1 MTTAAGFDRRLIAPM
16 VLGSV
21 LNPVNS
27 SILAVA
33 LVPIGLAL
41 GAPAAETAWLV
52 SGLYLATAVGQP
64 VTGRLIDLYGPRRLY
79 LSSSVLV
86 GAGGLLGLL
95 APNLPALVA
104 ARVLIGLGTCAG
116 LPASMYL
123 LRREAERTGHDSP
136 AAILT
141 VLSVSAQTVSVVG
154 PSLGGLLIDVGGWR
168 ATFAVNLPLALAC
181 GVLGAR
187 RLPRTSP
194 APRERSLA
202 ATIDLAGI
210 VLFTTTV
217 VTLLV
222 FLLHP
227 AGRWPL
233 LVVAVGAGAGLV
245 WWELRAPAPF
255 LDLRLIGGNRPLLA
269 TYIRSLLSA
278 VVSYALLYGYPQWLE
293 QGRGLSPSTTGLLL
307 LPIFAAGIGVAAL
320 TGRRPEIRGKLVVGA
335 VAQVVL
341 AGLLLTLGADTP
353 LWVLVGVAVVAGLPQ
368 GLANLANQNA
378 VYHQADPQRVASSAG
393 LLRTFFYLGA
403 IVAATV
409 NGAVLTPV
417 ADTAGLHDLALV
429 MLGAAG
435 LFLLLTLVDR
445 SLARTV
451 RG

>member
-86 GAGGLLGLL
+86 GAGGLVGLL

-335 VAQVVL
+335 AAQVVL

>member
-187 RLPRTSP
+187 RLPRTVP

-233 LVVAVGAGAGLV
+233 LAVAVGAGAGLV
-245 WWELRAPAPF
+245 RWELRAPAPF

-269 TYIRSLLSA
+269 TYTRALLSA

-341 AGLLLTLGADTP
+341 AGLLLTLGTDTP
-353 LWVLVGVAVVAGLPQ
+353 LWVLVGVALVAGVPQ

>member
-1 MTTAAGFDRRLIAPM
+1 VTTASTFDRRLIAPM

-95 APNLPALVA
+95 APNLAALVA

-136 AAILT
+136 AGILT

-154 PSLGGLLIDVGGWR
+154 PSLGGLLVDVGGWR

-181 GVLGAR
+181 AVLGAR
-187 RLPRTSP
+187 RLPRTAP

-233 LVVAVGAGAGLV
+233 LAVAVGAGVALV
-245 WWELRAPAPF
+245 RWELRAPAPF

-269 TYIRSLLSA
+269 TYTRALLSA

-307 LPIFAAGIGVAAL
+307 LPVFAAGIAVAAL

-335 VAQVVL
+335 AAQVVL

-353 LWVLVGVAVVAGLPQ
+353 LWVLVCVALVAGVPQ

-417 ADTAGLHDLALV
+417 ADTAGLHELALV

-435 LFLLLTLVDR
+435 LFLLLTLADR

-451 RG
+451 QH